1 MRTTTLTGP
10 LKTFIERIPK
20 AELHI
25 HLEGGAMYPSTALTL
40 AKRNGMEMPFHDE
53 ASAEEYYQFS
63 GLDEFIEI
71 LRTTVSTLN
80 TAADY
85 QTVTEVI
92 GEAAAQQNIWY
103 HEIFFTWGLVS
114 PRGVTWE
121 AIIEGITEGRR
132 INRERHGVETR
143 FIADID
149 RTQDA
154 DTGIQM
160 VELAAACPKET
171 GIVGI
176 GLDCQERG
184 YPASRHIPG
193 FNRAKELG
201 LRLVAHAGEDAGPE
215 SVWDAVENLKVERI
229 DHGVRAIEDPDLVRF
244 LAERRIPLTTCP
256 VSNIALKVFPEMS
269 SHSLN
274 ALMEAGCFVTVNSDD
289 PPMFQTD
296 MTHDL
301 FAVAETFEFGVD
313 EIEQIARNSFEA
325 TFMDENEKAEY
336 LKRFET
342 EVSALK
348 TELFGQA

>member
-1 MRTTTLTGP
+1 MITTTLTGP
-10 LKTFIERIPK
+10 LKAFIERIPK

-40 AKRNGMEMPFHDE
+40 AGRNGMKMPFHDE
-53 ASAEEYYQFS
+53 ASAETYYQFS

-92 GEAAAQQNIWY
+92 GDAAAKQNIWY

-132 INRERHGVETR
+132 NNRERHGVETR
-143 FIADID
+143 FIAYID

-154 DTGIQM
+154 DKGVQM
-160 VELAAACPKET
+160 VELAAACSKEA
-171 GIVGI
+171 GIVGV

-201 LRLVAHAGEDAGPE
+201 FHRVAHAGEDAGPE
-215 SVWDAVENLKVERI
+215 SIWDAIENLDVDRI
-229 DHGVRAIEDPDLVRF
+229 DHGVRAIEDPKLVQL
-244 LAERRIPLTTCP
+244 LADRKIPLTTCP
-256 VSNIALKVFPEMS
+256 VSNIALKVFPDMS
-269 SHSLN
+269 SHSLK
-274 ALMEAGCFVTVNSDD
+274 ALMDAGCFVTVNSDD

-301 FAVAETFEFGVD
+301 FAVAETFQFGVE
-313 EIEQIARNSFEA
+313 EIENLARNSFLA
-325 TFMDENEKAEY
+325 TFMKENEKAEY

-342 EVSALK
+342 EVTALK
-348 TELFGQA
+348 AELFE

>member
-10 LKTFIERIPK
+10 LKAFIERIPK

-40 AKRNGMEMPFHDE
+40 AERNGMKMPFHDE
-53 ASAEEYYQFS
+53 ASAEVYYQFS

-92 GEAAAQQNIWY
+92 GEAAAKQNIWY

-121 AIIEGITEGRR
+121 DIVEGITEGRR

-154 DTGIQM
+154 DTGLQM

-171 GIVGI
+171 GIVGV

-184 YPASRHIPG
+184 YPASRHILG

-201 LRLVAHAGEDAGPE
+201 LHLVAHAGEDAGPE
-215 SVWDAVENLKVERI
+215 SVWDAIENLDVNRI
-229 DHGVRAIEDPDLVRF
+229 DHGVRAIEDPNLVRL

-256 VSNIALKVFPEMS
+256 VSNIALKVFPDMA
-269 SHSLN
+269 SHSLK
-274 ALMEAGCFVTVNSDD
+274 ALMDAGCFVTVNSDD

-301 FAVAETFEFGVD
+301 CAVAETFDFGV
-313 EIEQIARNSFEA
+313 ETIEDLARNSFLA
-325 TFMDENEKAEY
+325 TFMEENEKSDC
-336 LKRFET
+336 LKRFDSKVT
-342 EVSALK
+342 ALK
-348 TELFGQA
+348 AELFG